1 MKEEDKAFVK
11 GLVKARANCRNVADV
26 LTERTGVNYNAQDI
40 RNLITKIDKDEKTAA
55 SVEKILGDIKDNGGD
70 VRYRKEENTNNVEVL
85 WVQTKEMRSQLA
97 QSKPLVFEC
106 DTTFGT
112 QSFISLSSTV
122 TSQPSGRCLGCYS
135 LPLRQRRKLKLG

>member
-1 MKEEDKAFVK
+1 MW
-11 GLVKARANCRNVADV
+11 R
-26 LTERTGVNYNAQDI
+26 
-40 RNLITKIDKDEKTAA
+40 
-55 SVEKILGDIKDNGGD
+55 ILGDIKDNVGD

-112 QSFISLSSTV
+112 QMEGYKLYIPVLFSNFTAKWEV
-122 TSQPSGRCLGCYS
+122 SGLLFFTTETKEKVEIGINFFKSS
-135 LPLRQRRKLKLG
+135 LPYNFVDGVTKFIFFSDKDFDYIDVS